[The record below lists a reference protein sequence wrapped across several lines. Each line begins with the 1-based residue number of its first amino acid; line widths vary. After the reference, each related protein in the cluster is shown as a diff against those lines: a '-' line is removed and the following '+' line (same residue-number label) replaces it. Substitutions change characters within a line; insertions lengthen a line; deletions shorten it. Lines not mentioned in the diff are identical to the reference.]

1 MIETLRNN
9 PRARGLLLLVL
20 VIAVVVIAIVLI
32 SGGGGGGN
40 GGGAVSP
47 TIASGDDLTKLAGD
61 TGNTVYWAGNKPN
74 TRTEFERTSDGNV
87 YIRYLPPTGDPAS
100 QRSRSLTIGSYPV
113 GNAVAGL
120 EVVAKRPGENTYTI
134 HTVPGAIAVSS
145 VDKPTSVYVAFPGSS
160 VQVEVYDPNPAVA
173 LQTVLQGEIVPLR

>member
-1 MIETLRNN
+1 
-9 PRARGLLLLVL
+9 

-32 SGGGGGGN
+32 SGSGSDN

-61 TGNTVYWAGNKPN
+61 TDHTVYWAGNKPN

-100 QRSRSLTIGSYPV
+100 QRNRSLTIGSYPV

-120 EVVAKRPGENTYTI
+120 EVVAKRSGENTYTI
-134 HTVPGAIAVSS
+134 RTVPGAIAVSS
-145 VDKPTSVYVAFPGSS
+145 VNKPTSVYVAFPGSA